1 MVGKQVNTFISF
13 IFIDKLYMEVFILC
27 IFLLTQRH
35 VSDFNWVFLTEKK
48 IIFLNEMID
57 NYTWQYM
64 YQGTD
69 FNMKIY
75 QFFSYTLFVVLANFR
90 KYMRYL
96 KKMNKKKTT
105 WSVDQSFIAMRRD
118 QE

>member
-1 MVGKQVNTFISF
+1 
-13 IFIDKLYMEVFILC
+13 
-27 IFLLTQRH
+27 
-35 VSDFNWVFLTEKK
+35 
-48 IIFLNEMID
+48 MID

-96 KKMNKKKTT
+96 KKMNKKKTIPEVLT
-105 WSVDQSFIAMRRD
+105 SPLSQWNVIKNRVGLIYKLCRRGQKPLFFRHADIAR
-118 QE
+118 